1 MKLLK
6 LLINNKFLFLQN
18 TIILDCMIAKYLI
31 VLFILLISS
40 NAYSNTNISHAIAM
54 HGEPKYDKEFL
65 NVEYVDLNSLKG
77 GSIVRSAIGT
87 YDSFNPFILKG
98 TSAAGIGALYETLT
112 TGSSDE
118 AFTEYG
124 LLAETIEWP
133 EDRSWVSFVIRDEAE
148 WHDGKK
154 ITAEDVVWTFNTLM
168 EKGHP
173 FYKYYYGDV
182 DQVIKISENKVRF
195 NFKNNTNKELVL
207 IIGQLPVLPKHYW
220 KDKNFEE
227 TTLEVP
233 IGSGP
238 YKVKSFDSGRSI
250 TYELNENYWGF
261 KNQIPIKIG
270 KDNFSIIRYD
280 YYKDRGIEREAFKSG
295 EIDFF
300 SENSSKEWATSYD
313 ISSVE
318 KGLIKKELIQHENP
332 QGMQGF
338 AFNIRKDLFK
348 DRRVRKAISLAFDF
362 EWSNKN
368 LFFDAYKRTDSFF
381 ENSELASSNLPSDK
395 ELFFLNPYFDVLPNE
410 VFTKVYQNPVTDGS
424 GYMRS
429 QLQEASKL
437 LKDSGWDLI
446 EGELIHSATKKLFE
460 FEILLRSPAFERIVF
475 PFKDN
480 LEKLGIKVDVRTIDT
495 AQYQKKMETFDF
507 DMVVQTFSQSL
518 SPGNEQRNYWG
529 SDAADT
535 NGSRNVIG
543 IKNYAIDGLIENLIN
558 AKDREELIT
567 ITKALDRVLLWNYY
581 VIPQWHIS
589 SYRVLYWNFFNQPN
603 IKPKY
608 SLGFDTW
615 WVDQNKF
622 NQIQSNRT
630 SN

>member
-1 MKLLK
+1 MKTIT
-6 LLINNKFLFLQN
+6 LILTFTLILQFKAQANN
-18 TIILDCMIAKYLI
+18 
-31 VLFILLISS
+31 
-40 NAYSNTNISHAIAM
+40 NISHAIAM
-54 HGEPKYDKEFL
+54 HGDPKYSKDFK
-65 NVEYVDLNSLKG
+65 YVKYINPNAIKG
-77 GSIVRSAIGT
+77 GSIIRSAIGN

-98 TSAAGIGALYETLT
+98 TSAAGIGGLYETLT

-133 EDRSWVSFVIRDEAE
+133 DDRSWVSFKIRNEAY
-148 WHDGKK
+148 WHDGRK
-154 ITAEDVVWTFNTLM
+154 ITADDVVWTFNTLM
-168 EKGHP
+168 DKGHP

-182 DQVIKISENKVRF
+182 KEVIKEQENKVRF
-195 NFKNNTNKELVL
+195 NFTTNTNKELAL
-207 IIGQLPVLPKHYW
+207 IVGQLPVLPKHYW
-220 KDKNFEE
+220 ENKNFEE
-227 TTLEVP
+227 TSLEIP

-238 YKVKSFDSGRSI
+238 YKIKSFDSGRSI
-250 TYELNENYWGF
+250 TYELDENYWGF
-261 KNQIPIKIG
+261 GASIPIKIG
-270 KDNFSIIRYD
+270 KDNYKTIRYD

-300 SENSSKEWATSYD
+300 SENSSKEWATAYD
-313 ISSVE
+313 INAVNE
-318 KGLIKKELIQHENP
+318 GLIKKKLISHENP

-338 AFNIRKDLFK
+338 AFNIRKDKFK
-348 DRRVRKAISLAFDF
+348 DRRVRKALSYAFDF

-381 ENSELASSNLPSDK
+381 ENSELASSGLPSQK
-395 ELFFLNPYFDVLPNE
+395 EMEYLNPYFDVLPKE
-410 VFTKVYQNPVTDGS
+410 IFSKEYKNPVTDGS
-424 GYMRS
+424 GYMRM

-437 LKDSGWDLI
+437 LEDSGW
-446 EGELIHSATKKLFE
+446 ELIDGKLLHSNTKEPFK

-480 LEKLGIKVDVRTIDT
+480 LEKLGIVAEVRTIDS
-495 AQYQKKMETFDF
+495 AQYQKRMETFDF
-507 DMVVQTFSQSL
+507 DMVVQTFAQSL
-518 SPGNEQRNYWG
+518 SPGNEQRNFWG

-535 NGSRNVIG
+535 DGSRNVVG
-543 IKNYAIDGLIENLIN
+543 IKNYAVDGLIESLIN
-558 AKDREELIT
+558 ASDREELIT

-589 SYRVLYWNFFNQPN
+589 SYRVLYWDFFDQPK

-615 WVDQNKF
+615 WINQSKF
-622 NQIQSNRT
+622 EIIQSNRT

>member
-1 MKLLK
+1 MKILILIFTFTLIFQLK
-6 LLINNKFLFLQN
+6 AQ
-18 TIILDCMIAKYLI
+18 A
-31 VLFILLISS
+31 
-40 NAYSNTNISHAIAM
+40 NTNTSHAIAM
-54 HGEPKYDKEFL
+54 HGEPKYSKDFE
-65 NVEYVDLNSLKG
+65 NVEYINPNSIKG

-98 TSAAGIGALYETLT
+98 TSAAGIGGLYETLT

-133 EDRSWVSFVIRDEAE
+133 DDRSWVSFTLRNEAY

-154 ITAEDVVWTFNTLM
+154 ITADDVVWTFNTLM

-182 DQVIKISENKVRF
+182 KEVIKEQENKVRF
-195 NFKNNTNKELVL
+195 NFTTNTNKELVL
-207 IIGQLPVLPKHYW
+207 IVGQLPVLPKHYW
-220 KDKNFEE
+220 ENKNFEE
-227 TTLEVP
+227 TSLEIP

-238 YKVKSFDSGRSI
+238 YKIKSFDSGRSI
-250 TYELNENYWGF
+250 TYELDQNYWGVGAS
-261 KNQIPIKIG
+261 IPIKIG
-270 KDNFSIIRYD
+270 KDNFDTIRYD

-300 SENSSKEWATSYD
+300 LENSSKEWATAYD
-313 ISSVE
+313 ISAVND
-318 KGLIKKELIQHENP
+318 GLIKKELISHENP

-338 AFNIRKDLFK
+338 AFNIRKDKFK
-348 DRRVRKAISLAFDF
+348 DRRVRKALSYAFDF

-381 ENSELASSNLPSDK
+381 ENSELASSGLPSK
-395 ELFFLNPYFDVLPNE
+395 EELNYLNPYFDVLPKE
-410 VFTKVYQNPVTDGS
+410 LFTEEYKNPVTDGS
-424 GYMRS
+424 GYMRM

-437 LKDSGWDLI
+437 LEESGW
-446 EGELIHSATKKLFE
+446 ELVDGKLYDSNTKEPFE
-460 FEILLRSPAFERIVF
+460 FEILLRSPAFERIVL

-480 LEKLGIKVDVRTIDT
+480 LEKLGLDVTVRTIDS
-495 AQYQKKMETFDF
+495 AEYQKKIEVFDF
-507 DMVVQTFSQSL
+507 DMIVQTFSQSL
-518 SPGNEQRNYWG
+518 SPGNEQKNFWG

-543 IKNYAIDGLIENLIN
+543 IKNYAVDGLIDNLIN
-558 AKDREELIT
+558 SKDREDLLI

-589 SYRVLYWNFFNQPN
+589 SYRVVYWDFFDQPK

-615 WVDQNKF
+615 WINQNKYD
-622 NQIQSNRT
+622 QIQSNRT
-630 SN
+630 TN

>member
-1 MKLLK
+1 MKILT
-6 LLINNKFLFLQN
+6 LIFTF
-18 TIILDCMIAKYLI
+18 TLI
-31 VLFILLISS
+31 FQFK
-40 NAYSNTNISHAIAM
+40 AQANTNISHAIAM
-54 HGEPKYDKEFL
+54 HGEPKYSKEFE
-65 NVEYVDLNSLKG
+65 NVEYINPNSIKG

-98 TSAAGIGALYETLT
+98 TSAAGIGGLYDTLT

-124 LLAETIEWP
+124 LLAEAIEWP
-133 EDRSWVSFVIRDEAE
+133 DDRSWVSFTLRNEAY

-154 ITAEDVVWTFNTLM
+154 ITADDVVWTFNTLM

-182 DQVIKISENKVRF
+182 KEVIKEQENKVRF
-195 NFKNNTNKELVL
+195 NFTTNTNKELVL
-207 IIGQLPVLPKHYW
+207 IVGQLPVLPKHYW
-220 KDKNFEE
+220 KNKNFEE
-227 TTLEVP
+227 TSLEIP

-238 YKVKSFDSGRSI
+238 YKIKSFDSGRSI
-250 TYELNENYWGF
+250 TYELDQNYWGF
-261 KNQIPIKIG
+261 SASIPIKIG
-270 KDNFSIIRYD
+270 KDNFGTIRYD

-300 SENSSKEWATSYD
+300 SENSSKEWATAYD
-313 ISSVE
+313 INAVNE
-318 KGLIKKELIQHENP
+318 GLIKKELISHENP

-338 AFNIRKDLFK
+338 AFNIRKDKFK
-348 DRRVRKAISLAFDF
+348 DRRVRKALAYAFDF

-381 ENSELASSNLPSDK
+381 ENSELASSGLPSK
-395 ELFFLNPYFDVLPNE
+395 EELNYLNPYFDVLPKE
-410 VFTKVYQNPVTDGS
+410 IFTEEYINPVTDGS
-424 GYMRS
+424 GYMRM

-437 LKDSGWDLI
+437 LEESGWELVD
-446 EGELIHSATKKLFE
+446 GKLIHASTKEPFE

-480 LEKLGIKVDVRTIDT
+480 LEKLGIIAEVRTIDS
-495 AQYQKKMETFDF
+495 AQYQKRMETFDF
-507 DMVVQTFSQSL
+507 DMVVQTFGQSL
-518 SPGNEQRNYWG
+518 SPGNEQRNFWG

-535 NGSRNVIG
+535 DGSRNVVG
-543 IKNYAIDGLIENLIN
+543 IKNYAVDGLIESLIN
-558 AKDREELIT
+558 AGDREELIT

-589 SYRVLYWNFFNQPN
+589 SYRVLYWDFFDQPK

-615 WVDQNKF
+615 WINQNKF
-622 NQIQSNRT
+622 EAIQSNRT

>member
-1 MKLLK
+1 MFH
-6 LLINNKFLFLQN
+6 KF
-18 TIILDCMIAKYLI
+18 IIFLI
-31 VLFILLISS
+31 VLKLSF
-40 NAYSNTNISHAIAM
+40 NVYSNTQISHAIAM
-54 HGEPKYDKEFL
+54 HGEPKYDKDFI
-65 NVEYVDLNSLKG
+65 NVEYVDVDALKG

-98 TSAAGIGALYETLT
+98 TSAAGVGMIYETLT

-133 EDRSWVSFVIRDEAE
+133 DDRSWVSFLIREEAR

-173 FYKYYYGDV
+173 FYKYYYSDV
-182 DQVIKISENKVRF
+182 SEVIKESENKVRF
-195 NFKNNTNKELVL
+195 NFKTNTNKELAL
-207 IIGQLPVLPKHYW
+207 IVGQLPVLPMHYW
-220 KDKNFEE
+220 ENKNFDE
-227 TTLEVP
+227 TTLDIP

-238 YKVKSFDSGRSI
+238 YKIKSFDSGRSI
-250 TYELNENYWGF
+250 TYELDQNYWGF
-261 KNQIPIKIG
+261 KHNTPIKVG
-270 KDNFSIIRYD
+270 KDNISTIRYD

-313 ISSVE
+313 ISAVK

-338 AFNIRKDLFK
+338 AFNIRKEKFK
-348 DRRVRKAISLAFDF
+348 DRRVRKALSYAFDF

-368 LFFDAYKRTDSFF
+368 LFFDAYKRTDSYF
-381 ENSELASSNLPSDK
+381 ENSELASSGLPSVE
-395 ELFFLNPYFDVLPNE
+395 ELSFLNPYFDILPKE
-410 VFTKVYQNPVTDGS
+410 IFTKNYKNPVTDGS
-424 GYMRS
+424 GYMRE

-437 LKDSGWDLI
+437 LNDAGWELVEGNLI
-446 EGELIHSATKKLFE
+446 NSSTKEIFE
-460 FEILLRSPAFERIVF
+460 FEILLNSPAFERIVF

-480 LEKLGIKVDVRTIDT
+480 LEKLGIRVEVRTIDT
-495 AQYQKKMETFDF
+495 AQYQKRMETFDF

-518 SPGNEQRNYWG
+518 SPGNEQRNFWG
-529 SDAADT
+529 SNAADT

-543 IKNYAIDGLIENLIN
+543 IKNYAIDGLIESLIN

-589 SYRVLYWNFFNQPN
+589 SYRVLYWDFFNQPP

-615 WVDQNKF
+615 WINQNKF
-622 NQIQSNRT
+622 KKIQSNRT
-630 SN
+630 AN